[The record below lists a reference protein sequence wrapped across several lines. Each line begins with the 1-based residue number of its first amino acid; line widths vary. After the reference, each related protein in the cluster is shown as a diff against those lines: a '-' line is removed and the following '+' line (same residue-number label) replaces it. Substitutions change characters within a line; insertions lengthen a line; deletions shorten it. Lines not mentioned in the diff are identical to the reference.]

1 MSENVSR
8 RPDALIVDDHNDAL
22 ISMRELLVIL
32 GYTVTAAGSGA
43 VALAKAAERPPRVVL
58 LDLRMP
64 GMDGFEVARQLRALP
79 DMEKALLVA
88 VTGSFD
94 DDDLARGQAAGFNT
108 FLAKPVDMDLLE
120 EMLRN
125 HDLTAR

>member
-1 MSENVSR
+1 MSENNTR
-8 RPDALIVDDHNDAL
+8 RPDALIVDDHTDAL

-79 DMEKALLVA
+79 DMDKALLIA

-94 DDDLARGQAAGFNT
+94 DDDLARGREVGFNA
-108 FLAKPVDMDLLE
+108 FLPKPVDMDLLE

>member
-1 MSENVSR
+1 MSENIPR
-8 RPDALIVDDHNDAL
+8 RPDALLVDDHNDAL
-22 ISMRELLVIL
+22 ISMRELLVLL
-32 GYTVTAAGSGA
+32 GYNVTAAGSGP
-43 VALAKAAERPPRVVL
+43 VALAKAAERPPQVVL

-64 GMDGFEVARQLRALP
+64 GMDGFEVARKLREIP
-79 DMEKALLVA
+79 GMDKALLIA

-94 DDDLARGQAAGFNT
+94 DEDLARGRAAGFNA

-125 HDLTAR
+125 HELTAR